1 MEYMS
6 VLHHANVFAP
16 MSVEFTYEINALL
29 NVYAMDKWKLKQ
41 IVQVRA
47 NHFLL
52 VFER

>member
-1 MEYMS
+1 MEYLS

-16 MSVEFTYEINALL
+16 MSIEFTHEVNALL
-29 NVYAMDKWKLKQ
+29 NAHAEDNWKLKQ